1 MLVEAYSDAEYAAD
15 KTDRTSVTG
24 GTTAERLGIIELLQE
39 INVETRT
46 QSVLHVSNLAAIAQ
60 IEGENTSG
68 RAKHIDVRLKFVKD
82 IVDEQRSAPLVAAS
96 TTEQEIQRVC
106 TGATSDGAA
115 LEDCGAALPGLVA
128 LAYPVQAE
136 SNGVEKELEPLQ
148 HSVPDARESSGARVN
163 GDSAQDDEGPGYD

>member
-82 IVDEQRSAPLVAAS
+82 IVE
-96 TTEQEIQRVC
+96 
-106 TGATSDGAA
+106 
-115 LEDCGAALPGLVA
+115 
-128 LAYPVQAE
+128 
-136 SNGVEKELEPLQ
+136 
-148 HSVPDARESSGARVN
+148 
-163 GDSAQDDEGPGYD
+163 

>member
-1 MLVEAYSDAEYAAD
+1 MWGLLSHVLGPL
-15 KTDRTSVTG
+15 TG
-24 GTTAERLGIIELLQE
+24 GLALAIIP
-39 INVETRT
+39 V
-46 QSVLHVSNLAAIAQ
+46 
-60 IEGENTSG
+60 
-68 RAKHIDVRLKFVKD
+68 KF
-82 IVDEQRSAPLVAAS
+82 EQRSAPLVAAS